1 MIKSFADQQ
10 TYELFTTG
18 TTRRLSATLMKSAV
32 RHLEYIHQATG
43 WEDLKVPP
51 SNRLPKSSADGE
63 GQYAMSVKAQW
74 RIGFRFVAGHAY
86 EVELTDYH

>member
-1 MIKSFADQQ
+1 M
-10 TYELFTTG
+10 
-18 TTRRLSATLMKSAV
+18 
-32 RHLEYIHQATG
+32 
-43 WEDLKVPP
+43 PP